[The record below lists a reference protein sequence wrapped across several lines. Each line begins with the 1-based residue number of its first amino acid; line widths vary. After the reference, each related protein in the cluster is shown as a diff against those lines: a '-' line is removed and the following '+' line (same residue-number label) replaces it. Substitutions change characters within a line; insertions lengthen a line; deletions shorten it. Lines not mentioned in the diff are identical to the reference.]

1 MDRRRGKGPR
11 RGLYPE
17 LSPSSVSRFRF
28 FPRVNLCRSSCSLTL
43 FLALSRPVCKW
54 ISPTEGGHLVAAKDM
69 SAEAARR
76 RWGES
81 KQ

>member
-43 FLALSRPVCKW
+43 FLALFRPACKW
-54 ISPTEGGHLVAAKDM
+54 NWTQGSLRILDGSHRGVGFDGYH
-69 SAEAARR
+69 
-76 RWGES
+76 
-81 KQ
+81 